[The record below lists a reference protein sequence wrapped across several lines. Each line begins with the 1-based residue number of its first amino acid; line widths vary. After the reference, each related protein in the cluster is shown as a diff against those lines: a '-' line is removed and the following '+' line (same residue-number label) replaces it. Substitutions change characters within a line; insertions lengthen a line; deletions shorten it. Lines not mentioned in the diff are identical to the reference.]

1 MSEVRRVSLA
11 TLIDDPR
18 FQTLVD
24 EYTAESSI
32 KDMPPINWQRQ
43 IYQQLET
50 IGIFFVLAAYER
62 DELVGFMTMI
72 VTVLPHY
79 GALTATTESVFV
91 AAGHRSGGAGLKLI
105 REAESWAKELGAVGL
120 FLSAPYGGRLADI
133 APRIG
138 YRQTNAVFFK
148 GLQ

>member
-24 EYTAESSI
+24 EYTVESSI
-32 KDMPPINWQRQ
+32 KDMPPINWQREM
-43 IYQQLET
+43 YQQFEKV
-50 IGIFFVLAAYER
+50 GIFHVLAAYQGE
-62 DELVGFMTMI
+62 ELIGFMTMI

-91 AAGHRSGGAGLKLI
+91 AEAHRAGGAGLKLI
-105 REAESWAKELGAVGL
+105 REGEAWAKELGAVGL
-120 FLSAPYGGRLADI
+120 LLSAPAGGKLESL

-138 YRQTNAVFFK
+138 YKQTNVVFFK